1 MIMRPVFNKITQI
14 EERRKTSEYE
24 GNIKEVIAT
33 GQIDLN
39 GITCISKI
47 D

>member
-33 GQIDLN
+33 G
-39 GITCISKI
+39 
-47 D
+47 